1 VNRFHIL
8 IPVHNRVN
16 RTLHVLECLRKQTF
30 KDFVVYVIDDGS
42 TDGTAARVTET
53 FGDSLDLHVL
63 FGDGNLWWSGATHLG
78 IETAL
83 HHALDEDVIVM
94 MNDDIEFNEDFLA
107 RATRVAV
114 EYPDSIFGP
123 LVVDDKDRETL
134 CKSGAIM
141 ASWPLA
147 LSYRPFEGRKLSESP
162 AFPATHDVDFL
173 RAQATFV
180 PVRIVRQIGNVQARL
195 LPHYHADGE
204 YTHRAKRAGFKVFI
218 SRDLVVFHSVGSTG
232 SFNVFSGQLT
242 LRDFLRSLR
251 DIRSPN
257 AIKYKLRFAWLCCPR
272 IYFIPFMVSDTL
284 KVVARSLGY
293 LVIGERIV
301 RLRWLANRLLV
312 KKGTRG

>member
-1 VNRFHIL
+1 MIRFYIV
-8 IPVHNRVN
+8 IPVHNRVR
-16 RTLHVLECLRKQTF
+16 RTVNVLRCLQRQTYQHF
-30 KDFVVYVIDDGS
+30 TAYVVDDGS
-42 TDGTAARVTET
+42 TDGTAERVREE
-53 FGDSLDLHVL
+53 FGSTLDLRIL

-83 HHALDEDVIVM
+83 QHASDDDVIVM
-94 MNDDIEFNEDFLA
+94 MNDDIEFHEDFLS
-107 RATRVAV
+107 RAAEVAT
-114 EYPDSIFGP
+114 EYPETVFGP
-123 LVVDDKDRETL
+123 LVVDDSDRETL

-141 ASWPLA
+141 ISWPLA
-147 LSYRPFEGRKLSESP
+147 LSYRPFEGRKLSKSS
-162 AFPATHDVDFL
+162 AFPAIHDVDFL

-180 PVRIVRQIGNVQARL
+180 PVRIVRQIGNVQIRL

-204 YTHRAKRAGFKVFI
+204 YTYRAKRAGFNVFI

-257 AIKYKLRFAWLCCPR
+257 AVKYKLRFAWLCCPR
-272 IYFIPFMVSDTL
+272 IYFIPFMVSDTI

-293 LVIGERIV
+293 LLFGERIV
-301 RLRWLANRLLV
+301 RLRWLASRLLART
-312 KKGTRG
+312 GTGG

>member
-1 VNRFHIL
+1 MPRFHIV

-16 RTLHVLECLRKQTF
+16 RTLNVLECLRKQTF
-30 KDFVVYVIDDGS
+30 ESFTVYVVDDGS
-42 TDGTAARVTET
+42 TDGTADCVKER
-53 FGDSLDLHVL
+53 FGSYLDLRIL

-78 IETAL
+78 IDAAL
-83 HHALDEDVIVM
+83 QEASNGDVIVM
-94 MNDDIEFNEDFLA
+94 MNDDVEFNKDFLA
-107 RATRVAV
+107 RATRVVV

-141 ASWPLA
+141 AWWPLA
-147 LSYRPFEGRKLSESP
+147 LSYRPFEGRRLTESP

-180 PVRIVRQIGNVQARL
+180 PVKIVRKIGNVQARL

-204 YTHRAKRAGFKVFI
+204 YSYRAKRAGFKVFV
-218 SRDLVVFHSVGSTG
+218 SRDLVVFHSIGSTG

-272 IYFIPFMVSDTL
+272 IYFVPFMVSDTL

-293 LVIGERIV
+293 LVFGERIV
-301 RLRWLANRLLV
+301 RLRWLANRLLA
-312 KKGTRG
+312 KKGTHG